1 MRRIAASCCCAVA
14 ALAAA
19 AATANSLPRFPAQA
33 VWNRDISQADVH
45 PSSANM
51 MSTLVAAG
59 GFGYGRMQID
69 FSMHVVNAPGD
80 APTRTII
87 GYPSNGEYYSPDCE
101 PVGSTMPVPANA
113 AIEGNNGLSCANA
126 SDDCHL
132 LVVQGSNLYEAY
144 RANASGGSGL
154 QAQCLA
160 LWKLDFVYPDD
171 NRGDHCTSA
180 DAAGFPIAPLLFNA
194 DEVFAA
200 MRGVEGDLGHA
211 LRFILPNA
219 RMASASGTK
228 FYVRPAS
235 HAGGPSGPEASVPYG
250 SRLRLRRDFPVH
262 LYPASARVILRTM
275 QRYGIVLSD
284 GGNIAL
290 TAESDRFTTHA
301 WAELGINSRIF
312 DQAVPSAPVQAQDF
326 VVLDTGPRIVETYN
340 CVRNPPML
348 AVVGASVSEGNTGD
362 KVLDFAVKASETSNS
377 PISFDVFTENG
388 TAASGSDYLANAII
402 GKIIAA
408 GQASTT
414 FPVTLHGDTAIEA
427 SETFTVNL
435 ANPTVATMSV
445 AQAQGRIV
453 NDDLPSISIADASV
467 VEGNSGTTTATFVV
481 LLSAPNAG
489 AITFDVSTS
498 NGSAQSGNDYQAR
511 GQVGRI
517 FDPGRTRVLFE
528 VAVQGDALAEPIE
541 TFSVT
546 LTNVAGASLLDGVAT
561 GSIEND
567 DGPAA
572 NSQPSQGKP
581 HGKRGAP
588 FGPSPKRG
596 RDGP

>member
-1 MRRIAASCCCAVA
+1 MRRTAASWCCVLA
-14 ALAAA
+14 ALIADGAD
-19 AATANSLPRFPAQA
+19 ANSLPRFPAQA
-33 VWNRDISQADVH
+33 AWNRDISQASAH
-45 PSSANM
+45 PLSATM
-51 MSTLVAAG
+51 ISTLAASG

-80 APTRTII
+80 APTRTIV
-87 GYPSNGEYYSPDCE
+87 GYPTNGEYYSPDCE
-101 PVGSTMPVPANA
+101 PIGSTMPVPANA
-113 AIEGNNGLSCANA
+113 AIEGNTGLSCANA
-126 SDDCHL
+126 SEDCHL
-132 LVVQGSNLYEAY
+132 LVVQGTNLYEAY
-144 RANASGGSGL
+144 RANASGGEL
-154 QAQCLA
+154 QSQCLA

-200 MRGVEGDLGHA
+200 MQGVEGDLGHA

-250 SRLRLRRDFPVH
+250 SRLRLRRDFPVN

-275 QRYGIVLSD
+275 QRYGLVLAD

-290 TAESDRFTTHA
+290 TAESDRFTTHT

-312 DQAVPSAPVQAQDF
+312 DQAVPSTPVQAQDF
-326 VVLDTGPRIVETYN
+326 VVLDTGPRIVETYD

-348 AVVGASVSEGNTGD
+348 AVASVGVSEGNAGD
-362 KVLDFAVKASETSNS
+362 KALDFVVKASETSNS

-388 TAASGSDYLANAII
+388 SAAAGSDYVANAVI
-402 GKIIAA
+402 GKTIAA

-414 FPVTLHGDTAIEA
+414 FPVMIHGDTAIES

-435 ANPTVATMSV
+435 ANPSVATMSI

-453 NDDLPSISIADASV
+453 NDDLPTLSVVGASV
-467 VEGNSGTTTATFVV
+467 LEGNAGIATATFVV
-481 LLSAPNAG
+481 QLSAPG
-489 AITFDVSTS
+489 TSPVSFDIATS
-498 NGSAQSGNDYQAR
+498 NGSAQAGSDYQAR
-511 GQVGRI
+511 AQAGRI
-517 FDPGRTRVLFE
+517 VDPGRTRVLFE
-528 VAVQGDALAEPIE
+528 VAVQGDASVEATE

-546 LTNVAGASLLDGVAT
+546 VANVAGASLLNGTAI
-561 GSIEND
+561 GIIGND
-567 DGPAA
+567 DGSAA
-572 NSQPSQGKP
+572 RPQGNKGKP
-581 HGKRGAP
+581 DGKRGRQI
-588 FGPSPKRG
+588 K

>member
-1 MRRIAASCCCAVA
+1 
-14 ALAAA
+14 
-19 AATANSLPRFPAQA
+19 
-33 VWNRDISQADVH
+33 
-45 PSSANM
+45 M

-80 APTRTII
+80 APTRTIV

-101 PVGSTMPVPANA
+101 PVGSTMPVPASA
-113 AIEGNNGLSCANA
+113 AIEGNTGLSCANA

-154 QAQCLA
+154 QSQCLA

-200 MRGVEGDLGHA
+200 MQGVEGDLGHA

-250 SRLRLRRDFPVH
+250 SRLRLRRDFPVR

-290 TAESDRFTTHA
+290 TAESDRFTTHT
-301 WAELGINSRIF
+301 WAELGINSRVF
-312 DQAVPSAPVQAQDF
+312 DQAVPSVPVLAQDF
-326 VVLDTGPRIVETYN
+326 VVLDTGPRIVETYD

-348 AVVGASVSEGNTGD
+348 AVTAASVPEGNAGD
-362 KVLDFAVKASETSNS
+362 KVLDFVVKASETSNS
-377 PISFDVFTENG
+377 PISFDVFTDNG
-388 TAASGSDYLANAII
+388 SAAAGSDYAAGAVI
-402 GKIIAA
+402 GKTIAA

-414 FPVTLHGDTAIEA
+414 FPVTIHGDTAIEA

-435 ANPTVATMSV
+435 ANPSVATISV
-445 AQAQGRIV
+445 AQAQGRII
-453 NDDLPSISIADASV
+453 NDDLPSLSVADATAL
-467 VEGNSGTTTATFVV
+467 EGNSGITTATFVV
-481 LLSAPNAG
+481 RLSAPSA
-489 AITFDVSTS
+489 APVSFDIATS
-498 NGSAQSGNDYQAR
+498 NATAQAGSDYQAR
-511 GQVGRI
+511 AQVGRI
-517 FDPGRTRVLFE
+517 IDPGRTRVLFE
-528 VAVQGDALAEPIE
+528 VTVQGDVSVEPTE

-546 LTNVAGASLLDGVAT
+546 LGNLAGATLLDGAAI
-561 GSIEND
+561 GSIGND
-567 DGPAA
+567 DGSATRA
-572 NSQPSQGKP
+572 QGRKGRFDDKP
-581 HGKRGAP
+581 
-588 FGPSPKRG
+588 GPQIK

>member
-1 MRRIAASCCCAVA
+1 MRRIAASFCCAVA
-14 ALAAA
+14 ALAAT

-33 VWNRDISQADVH
+33 VWNRDISQASVH
-45 PSSANM
+45 PSSATM
-51 MSTLVAAG
+51 MSTLGAAG

-69 FSMHVVNAPGD
+69 FSMHVVNAPAD
-80 APTRTII
+80 APIRTII
-87 GYPSNGEYYSPDCE
+87 GYPNNGEYYSPDCE

-113 AIEGNNGLSCANA
+113 AIEGNAGLSCANA

-154 QAQCLA
+154 QSQCLA
-160 LWKLDFVYPDD
+160 LWKLDFVFPDD

-200 MRGVEGDLGHA
+200 MQGVEGDLGHA

-250 SRLRLRRDFPVH
+250 SRLRLRRDFPVQ
-262 LYPASARVILRTM
+262 LYPAPARVILRTM
-275 QRYGIVLSD
+275 QRYGIVLAD

-290 TAESDRFTTHA
+290 TAESDRFTTHT

-312 DQAVPSAPVQAQDF
+312 DQAVPSVPVLAQDF
-326 VVLDTGPRIVETYN
+326 VVLDTGPRIVETYD

-348 AVVGASVSEGNTGD
+348 TVAAATVSEGNAGD
-362 KVLDFAVKASETSNS
+362 KVLDFVVKASEASNS
-377 PISFDVFTENG
+377 PISFDIFTENG
-388 TAASGSDYLANAII
+388 SAAAGSDYAAGAVI
-402 GKIIAA
+402 GKTIAA

-414 FPVTLHGDTAIEA
+414 FPVTVHGDTAIEA

-435 ANPTVATMSV
+435 ANPSVATTSV
-445 AQAQGRIV
+445 AQAEGRII
-453 NDDLPSISIADASV
+453 NDDLPSLSVADATV
-467 VEGNSGTTTATFVV
+467 LEGNSSIVTATFLVQ
-481 LLSAPNAG
+481 LSAPSG
-489 AITFDVSTS
+489 APVSFDIATS
-498 NGSAQSGNDYQAR
+498 NATAQAGSDYQAR
-511 GQVGRI
+511 AQTGRI
-517 FDPGRTRVLFE
+517 IDPGRTRVLFE
-528 VAVQGDALAEPIE
+528 VTVQGDVSVEPTE

-546 LTNVAGASLLDGVAT
+546 VGNLAGATLLDGSAI
-561 GSIEND
+561 GSIGND
-567 DGPAA
+567 DGSATPAQA
-572 NSQPSQGKP
+572 GKEKSE
-581 HGKRGAP
+581 GKRG
-588 FGPSPKRG
+588 PKMKK
-596 RDGP
+596 DGP

>member
-1 MRRIAASCCCAVA
+1 MAATCCCALAV
-14 ALAAA
+14 LAAH
-19 AATANSLPRFPAQA
+19 AATANYLPRFPAQA
-33 VWNRDISQADVH
+33 VWNRDISQASVH
-45 PSSANM
+45 PSSATM
-51 MSTLVAAG
+51 ISTLVAAG

-80 APTRTII
+80 APTRTIV
-87 GYPSNGEYYSPDCE
+87 GYPTTGEYYSPDCE
-101 PVGSTMPVPANA
+101 PVGSTMPVPVNA
-113 AIEGNNGLSCANA
+113 AIEGNTGLSCANA

-132 LVVQGSNLYEAY
+132 LVVQGTNLYEAY

-160 LWKLDFVYPDD
+160 LWKLDFDYPGD

-200 MRGVEGDLGHA
+200 MQGVEGDLGHA
-211 LRFILPNA
+211 IRFILPNA

-250 SRLRLRRDFPVH
+250 SRLRLRRDFPVQ

-275 QRYGIVLSD
+275 QRYGIVLAD

-290 TAESDRFTTHA
+290 TAESDRFTTHT

-326 VVLDTGPRIVETYN
+326 VVLDTGPRIVETYD

-348 AVVGASVSEGNTGD
+348 AVAGTSVAEGNAGD
-362 KVLDFAVKASETSNS
+362 KVLDFVVKSSESSTS

-388 TAASGSDYLANAII
+388 SAASGSDYVANAII
-402 GKIIAA
+402 GQTIAA
-408 GQASTT
+408 GQSSTT
-414 FPVTLHGDTAIEA
+414 FPVTIHGDTTIE
-427 SETFTVNL
+427 SNESFTVNL
-435 ANPTVATMSV
+435 ANPSMATMSV
-445 AQAQGRIV
+445 AKAQGRIV
-453 NDDLPSISIADASV
+453 NDDLPSLSIVDASV
-467 VEGNSGTTTATFVV
+467 VEGNSGITTATFVV
-481 LLSAPNAG
+481 QLSAPSSG
-489 AITFDVSTS
+489 PVSFDIATS
-498 NGSAQSGNDYQAR
+498 NGSAQAGSDYQAR
-511 GQVGRI
+511 GQTGRI
-517 FDPGRTRVLFE
+517 VDPGRTRVLFE
-528 VAVQGDALAEPIE
+528 VAVQGDATAEPTE

-546 LTNVAGASLLDGVAT
+546 VANVAGASLLDGTAI
-561 GSIEND
+561 GSIGND
-567 DGPAA
+567 DGAA
-572 NSQPSQGKP
+572 VRVQGANGKP
-581 HGKRGAP
+581 ERKRGAKMEP
-588 FGPSPKRG
+588 NAPGAVRK
-596 RDGP
+596 